1 VDITQQYI
9 DDVIIKEMTV
19 DLSSGEFY
27 TACDDE
33 TLEIALTSMWE
44 DIEHWEHRGVILGEA

>member
-1 VDITQQYI
+1 MDITQQYI

-44 DIEHWEHRGVILGEA
+44 DLEHWEHRGVIL